1 MDSGMLM
8 SAHAPMVKAH
18 ATHADTAVRR
28 ANSHTDH
35 TQAHSPQTTIMD
47 MLTSLGTLP
56 PQPHG
61 GTSAGGRACAVDG
74 DAW

>member
-8 SAHAPMVKAH
+8 PAHAPMVKAY

-28 ANSHTDH
+28 TPSHTDH
-35 TQAHSPQTTIMD
+35 TQAHSPQATIMHKLMD

-56 PQPHG
+56 PLATRRH
-61 GTSAGGRACAVDG
+61 
-74 DAW
+74 